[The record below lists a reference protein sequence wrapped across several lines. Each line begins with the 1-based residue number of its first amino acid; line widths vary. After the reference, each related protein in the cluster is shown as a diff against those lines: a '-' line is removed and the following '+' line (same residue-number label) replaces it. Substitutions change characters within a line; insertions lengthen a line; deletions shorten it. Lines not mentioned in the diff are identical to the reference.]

1 MDYPAD
7 KHWNNVLALARKY
20 GFILK
25 ADKSNAILAT
35 HKTQVEKYGED
46 GYNKIQK
53 MNKGEK

>member
-1 MDYPAD
+1 MDYSAD

-20 GFILK
+20 
-25 ADKSNAILAT
+25 AILAT
-35 HKTQVEKYGED
+35 HKTQIEKYGVE